1 MATGRHRGVIVTR
14 RQAVLYV
21 VAAVLLALVGGAL
34 GGHYLTPER
43 PSAATFSVPGDVAA
57 RPPAFP
63 GMAVSFTGSGK
74 FRVPEQAPPGEYA
87 VTSTSGT
94 FGCSWWILK
103 ADDGKPKSEISAGTF
118 NRAGFDT
125 LTIPASARWLKLLGD
140 CTLRAAS

>member
-1 MATGRHRGVIVTR
+1 MRKH
-14 RQAVLYV
+14 L
-21 VAAVLLALVGGAL
+21 GAL
-34 GGHYLTPER
+34 AVGAFLLVATIVALLGSLGAFTRDTAGGEFVTTP
-43 PSAATFSVPGDVAA
+43 
-57 RPPAFP
+57 PPAAGADLFP

-103 ADDGKPKSEISAGTF
+103 ADDGKPRSEISAGTF

-140 CTLRAAS
+140 CTLRAAP